1 MAGTKAPAAIIG
13 FVALQIIFG
22 ITIPAVTSSVLNPGG
37 NLCYLNLLKGSVC
50 DFVYVTTGFGLFFS
64 LLLLAP
70 AIGTLRGGKDKFL
83 EAIFGSL
90 SLFGAFWWMVLA
102 ITITIRG
109 GQATDE
115 GYPYTSARNGVIG
128 LSWIEAVLFFF
139 CFLAVV
145 YDRIAFRRYR
155 TKLDRSRSLLD
166 LEQRAEFKQQY
177 VATQAL
183 GSTPLA

>member
-1 MAGTKAPAAIIG
+1 MAGTKAAAALLG
-13 FVALQIIFG
+13 FVALQIIFN
-22 ITIPAVTSSVLNPGG
+22 ITIPAVTSVQLNPGG
-37 NLCYLNLLKGSVC
+37 GLCYLNLLKGSVC
-50 DFVYVTTGFGLFFS
+50 DFVYVTSGFGFLFS
-64 LLLLAP
+64 LVLLAP
-70 AIGTLRGGKDKFL
+70 AISTLRGGQDRFL

-109 GQATDE
+109 GQATDAGYE
-115 GYPYTSARNGVIG
+115 GTTARNAVIG

-139 CFLAVV
+139 SFLAVV

-155 TKLDRSRSLLD
+155 AKMARSRSLLD
-166 LEQRAEFKQQY
+166 LEQRTEFKQHY
-177 VATQAL
+177 AATQVL

>member
-1 MAGTKAPAAIIG
+1 MAGTKAPAALLG
-13 FVALQIIFG
+13 FIALQIIFA
-22 ITIPAVTSSVLNPGG
+22 ITIPAVTSAQLNPGG
-37 NLCYLNLLKGSVC
+37 GSCYLNLLNGSVC
-50 DFVYVTTGFGLFFS
+50 DFVYVTSGFGLLFS
-64 LLLLAP
+64 LILLAP
-70 AIGTLRGGKDKFL
+70 AIGTLRGGQDRFL

-109 GQATDE
+109 NQATDA
-115 GYPYTSARNGVIG
+115 GYQGTASRNGVVA
-128 LSWIEAVLFFF
+128 LSWLEAILFFF
-139 CFLAVV
+139 SFLAVV

-177 VATQAL
+177 VATQVL